1 MTLEELRKEENEEHA
16 EEKEESEESKEE
28 SHESSEESNKSFDE
42 ALLQT
47 ISTLTEHVKALSES
61 QAQLEGKLAKALE
74 EKPETQLDVKPKT
87 DDKED
92 IGDDVVVPDAYQS
105 NSRQTGLD
113 SDRTNNDGEKSPE
126 KDDNGLSMQEKSAA
140 GAKVNFDFT
149 TDTPRPSAAI
159 EGVNKSDSESDLNM
173 ILKDAR
179 DGGYD
184 GLSSVAKKILKGDY
198 YTPTQE
204 ERLF

>member
-16 EEKEESEESKEE
+16 EDKEESEERQEE
-28 SHESSEESNKSFDE
+28 SSSEESNKSFDE

-47 ISTLTEHVKALSES
+47 ISTLTEHVKSLSES
-61 QAQLEGKLAKALE
+61 QAVLEGRLAKALE

-87 DDKED
+87 DDSED

-113 SDRTNNDGEKSPE
+113 SDRTNNDGEESPE
-126 KDDNGLSMQEKSAA
+126 SDDKGLTMQEKSA
-140 GAKVNFDFT
+140 GQRTNFDFT

-159 EGVNKSDSESDLNM
+159 EGVNKSDESDLNM
-173 ILKDAR
+173 VLKDSR
-179 DGGYD
+179 DGGYE
-184 GLSSVAKKILKGDY
+184 GLSMVAKKILKGDY

-204 ERLF
+204 ESLI